1 MAEIEVYPTA
11 SEYLLS
17 NGTRVVSDT
26 AVSFYSDG
34 EIIKIYVAGAIAVIA
49 VLILTYAL
57 YKWVTARYQRWAI
70 QQELEE
76 RVARGENVN
85 PEEYPMPEGV
95 NRGLMLVVGGLVIL
109 AGIVLYLIPV

>member
-1 MAEIEVYPTA
+1 MADIEVFPTA
-11 SEYLLS
+11 SEYVLS

-34 EIIKIYVAGAIAVIA
+34 EILKIYVAGAIAVIA
-49 VLILTYAL
+49 VLVLTYAL
-57 YKWVTARYQRWAI
+57 YKWYMARYQRWAR

-85 PEEYPMPEGV
+85 PEDYPLPEGV
-95 NRGLMLVVGGLVIL
+95 NRGLMFIVGGLVIA
-109 AGIVLYLIPV
+109 AGIVLYLLPV

>member
-1 MAEIEVYPTA
+1 MAEIDVYPTA
-11 SEYLLS
+11 SEYVLS

-34 EIIKIYVAGAIAVIA
+34 EIMKIYVAGAIAVIA
-49 VLILTYAL
+49 VLILTYAV
-57 YKWVTARYQRWAI
+57 YKWWMARYQRWAI

-76 RVARGENVN
+76 RVGRGENVN
-85 PEEYPMPEGV
+85 PEEFPVPEGV